1 MSGDAPLGV
10 GVVGAGGFARFL
22 AGAVADLPDVRLVA
36 VADSDPSRAADL
48 ATAVGARA
56 VTRWEDLLTD
66 PEVAVVAIM
75 TPPSSHA
82 TIARAALEAGRHV
95 WCEKPLATDAAAA
108 ADVLAAAERSGRVL
122 VVDHVLRYNPLL
134 RALGRLQGS
143 LLGPLQRFAFE
154 NDASDEDLDAGHW
167 FWQEGTSGGIFVE
180 HGVHFFDAAHLLAGT
195 LPEAVQ
201 AMSASREDGTVDLVS
216 ATTRHP
222 GGLLAG
228 FTHGFSHAHRCER
241 QLMRLD
247 HGTAE
252 VRVDGW
258 IPVRAVLDGWTDDA
272 GADLADELPQR
283 AAELFAVDGYRLG
296 ADAAITVE
304 VRRDAGPAT
313 AVGRGST
320 HVVPHHVRAELTLG
334 GPAAKQRVYAESVRA
349 AFVDL
354 VRCVDDRRRAPVR
367 RARGLGR
374 RGRRRRGPP
383 RGRGR
388 HDHRPRP
395 LAVSHRPTREDR
407 MTDQPE
413 ARRSARVDKPWGHEE
428 IFAQVEGSYV
438 GKTLHVTG
446 GESLSLQW
454 HHEKDETIAVLSG
467 QVEIDLGPSEDTLR
481 AVTVSPGEAVH
492 IPPGLLHRVRALTD
506 SVLVEAST
514 AAPGWQEDVVRL
526 DDRYGRT
533 RHPSTLTTH
542 SEEST

>member
-1 MSGDAPLGV
+1 MDALGV

-22 AGAVADLPDVRLVA
+22 AGAVADLPDVHVVA

-48 ATAVGARA
+48 ATVVGARA
-56 VTRWEDLLTD
+56 VTRWEDLLVD

-95 WCEKPLATDAAAA
+95 WCEKPLATDATAAS
-108 ADVLAAAERSGRVL
+108 DVLAATERSGKVL

-134 RALGRLQGS
+134 RALIRLQGT

-154 NDASDEDLDAGHW
+154 NDASDEDLEADHW

-195 LPEAVQ
+195 LPETVQ

-228 FTHGFSHAHRCER
+228 FAHGFTHAHRCER

-296 ADAAITVE
+296 SDAAISVE

-313 AVGRGST
+313 AMGRGRT

-334 GPAAKQRVYAESVRA
+334 GAAAKQRVYAESVRA
-349 AFVDL
+349 AVADL
-354 VRCVDDRRRAPVR
+354 VRCVESGAAPVSGAREGWAAVVVADAARRA
-367 RARGLGR
+367 
-374 RGRRRRGPP
+374 
-383 RGRGR
+383 
-388 HDHRPRP
+388 
-395 LAVSHRPTREDR
+395 
-407 MTDQPE
+407 
-413 ARRSARVDKPWGHEE
+413 
-428 IFAQVEGSYV
+428 
-438 GKTLHVTG
+438 
-446 GESLSLQW
+446 
-454 HHEKDETIAVLSG
+454 
-467 QVEIDLGPSEDTLR
+467 
-481 AVTVSPGEAVH
+481 
-492 IPPGLLHRVRALTD
+492 
-506 SVLVEAST
+506 
-514 AAPGWQEDVVRL
+514 AAE
-526 DDRYGRT
+526 GRT
-533 RHPSTLTTH
+533 VDLDPWPSTTDRLERTA
-542 SEEST
+542 

>member
-1 MSGDAPLGV
+1 M
-10 GVVGAGGFARFL
+10 
-22 AGAVADLPDVRLVA
+22 AVADTDE
-36 VADSDPSRAADL
+36 SRAAEL

-56 VTRWEDLLTD
+56 VTRWEDLLDD
-66 PEVAVVAIM
+66 PAVAVVAIM

-82 TIARAALEAGRHV
+82 RIARAALEAGRHV
-95 WCEKPLATDAAAA
+95 WCEKPLATDASAA
-108 ADVLAAAERSGRVL
+108 ADVCATVESSGRVL

-134 RALGRLQGS
+134 RALCRLQGP

-167 FWQEGTSGGIFVE
+167 FWHESTSGGIFVE

-252 VRVDGW
+252 VRVEGW
-258 IPVRAVLDGWTDDA
+258 IPVRAVLDAWTDDD
-272 GADLADELPQR
+272 GADVAAGLPQR

-296 ADAAITVE
+296 EDAAITVQ
-304 VRRDAGPAT
+304 VWRDAGPTT
-313 AVGRGST
+313 AVGRGTT
-320 HVVPHHVRAELTLG
+320 HVGAAPRPRRADPGRSRSQGTRLRRERARRCRRPRPVRG
-334 GPAAKQRVYAESVRA
+334 HGHS
-349 AFVDL
+349 
-354 VRCVDDRRRAPVR
+354 APVR
-367 RARGLGR
+367 RTRRLGR
-374 RGRRRRGPP
+374 RGRRRRSPP
-383 RGRGR
+383 RGGGR
-388 HDHRPRP
+388 NDRRPRP

-413 ARRSARVDKPWGHEE
+413 ASPSARVDKPWGHEE

-438 GKTLHVTG
+438 GKTLHVNG

-467 QVEIDLGPSEDTLR
+467 HVEIDLGMTEDTLR
-481 AVTVSPGEAVH
+481 AVTVAPGESVH
-492 IPPGLLHRVRALTD
+492 IPPGLLHRVRAITD

-514 AAPGWQEDVVRL
+514 AAPGWREDIVRL

-533 RHPSTLTTH
+533 GTQAP
-542 SEEST
+542 

>member
-1 MSGDAPLGV
+1 MTAPLGV
-10 GVVGAGGFARFL
+10 GVVGAGRFARFL

-48 ATAVGARA
+48 ASALGARA

-95 WCEKPLATDAAAA
+95 WCEKPLATDAASA
-108 ADVLAAAERSGRVL
+108 ADVRAAAERSGRVL

-134 RALGRLQGS
+134 RALCRLQGS

-167 FWQEGTSGGIFVE
+167 FWQESTSGGILVE

-252 VRVDGW
+252 VRVEGW

-272 GADLADELPQR
+272 GADVADGLPQR

-296 ADAAITVE
+296 GDAAITVQ
-304 VRRDAGPAT
+304 VRRDVGPTT

-334 GPAAKQRVYAESVRA
+334 GAAAKERVYAESVRA
-349 AFVDL
+349 AVADL
-354 VRCVDDRRRAPVR
+354 VRCVATGAPPQSGAREGWAAVVVADAARRA
-367 RARGLGR
+367 
-374 RGRRRRGPP
+374 
-383 RGRGR
+383 
-388 HDHRPRP
+388 
-395 LAVSHRPTREDR
+395 
-407 MTDQPE
+407 
-413 ARRSARVDKPWGHEE
+413 
-428 IFAQVEGSYV
+428 
-438 GKTLHVTG
+438 
-446 GESLSLQW
+446 
-454 HHEKDETIAVLSG
+454 
-467 QVEIDLGPSEDTLR
+467 
-481 AVTVSPGEAVH
+481 
-492 IPPGLLHRVRALTD
+492 
-506 SVLVEAST
+506 
-514 AAPGWQEDVVRL
+514 AAD
-526 DDRYGRT
+526 GRT
-533 RHPSTLTTH
+533 IVLDPWPSDTDRLVRTR
-542 SEEST
+542 